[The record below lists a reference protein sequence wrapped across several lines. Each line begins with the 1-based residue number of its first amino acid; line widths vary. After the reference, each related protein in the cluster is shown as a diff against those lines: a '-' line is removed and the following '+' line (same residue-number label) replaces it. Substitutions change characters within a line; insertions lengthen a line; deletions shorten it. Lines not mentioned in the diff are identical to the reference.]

1 MVGESIDEFTFLK
14 VLGEGG
20 MASVY
25 RAEDRSFKDNVAIKV
40 LKKEYA
46 HHPNIRKRF
55 IEEARKL
62 HRMNHPNVIKIRR
75 IIDAG
80 DIVAFV
86 MEEVVGITL
95 HDYVKKYDKLT
106 DEVIKGLWIQML
118 DTVKYIHNQGVIHRD
133 IKPSNFMID
142 DNDNIILLDFGIAKD
157 TSVSSDY
164 TATGVN
170 QQMGT
175 PTYMSPEQIRSTKD
189 VGIQSDI
196 YSLGVVLWFMV
207 SKKDPYAFQELSLFD
222 LYEKIVNEPLPIT
235 NSIWDKVIVNS
246 TKKNIAQRI
255 DSCESLLNMTKNI
268 NLKFVED
275 DTNSVIEE
283 DVAGDDLGGK
293 NSSNWIPWTFTRL
306 VFGVWVIAKYG
317 GEDKLGIAAIVTGV
331 ISIIYSLFV
340 LFSPKSEE

>member
-55 IEEARKL
+55 IDEARKL

-86 MEEVVGITL
+86 MEEVAGITL
-95 HDYVKKYDKLT
+95 HDFVKKYDKLK

-142 DNDNIILLDFGIAKD
+142 DNNNIILLDFGIAKD
-157 TSVSSDY
+157 TSGSSDY

-189 VGIQSDI
+189 VGVQSDI
-196 YSLGVVLWFMV
+196 YSLGVVLWFMI
-207 SKKDPYAFQELSLFD
+207 SKKDPYESQELSLFD

-283 DVAGDDLGGK
+283 DVAGDDLGGT
-293 NSSNWIPWTFTRL
+293 NSSNRGYWTFTSL
-306 VFGVWVIAKYG
+306 VFGVWVIVKYG
-317 GEDKLGIAAIVTGV
+317 GESKLGIAAIVSGV
-331 ISIIYSLFV
+331 ISIIYSLSI
-340 LFSPKSEE
+340 LFSSKSEE